1 MPAVRPCRSE
11 FRSETRTMRETL
23 IKALSYAVLIS
34 TAVTSAQASDILV
47 FRWEAFKRATAT
59 GGPTLIE
66 TYSPGCMTCWIQEPT
81 IRGIV
86 QKPEFSSFQVFVI
99 DADNQ
104 EEAMH
109 LVGAQTRS
117 TLIVYRNGAEVG
129 RSVGVT
135 RPADIEMLLRKGL

>member
-1 MPAVRPCRSE
+1 
-11 FRSETRTMRETL
+11 MRETL
-23 IKALSYAVLIS
+23 IKVVGCVVLIS
-34 TAVTSAQASDILV
+34 MTLTAAQASDILV
-47 FRWEAFKRATAT
+47 FTSEAFRKATET
-59 GGPTLIE
+59 SGPVLVE

-81 IRGIV
+81 VREIV
-86 QKPEFSSFQVFVI
+86 QNPEFLSFQVFVI

-129 RSVGVT
+129 RSVGIT
-135 RPADIEMLLRKGL
+135 RPADIETLLRKGL